1 MSESW
6 EVSLQATEGGSK
18 KFWRARVEGGSL
30 YVNFGRIGTGGQT
43 QVKDLGSEDKAR
55 AELDK
60 VAGSKRRKGYE
71 DAGDAV
77 AGTASSASTPAAAP
91 VLAVVPKAQEKAV
104 TAATL
109 SFTSAGRTIEARL
122 RIDGGVLHTE
132 VAERFAGDEAAAA
145 ALGRVRKALLDDG
158 WRDG

>member
-6 EVSLQATEGGSK
+6 EVSLQAVEGGSK

-43 QVKDLGSEDKAR
+43 QVKDLGTEPKAR

-77 AGTASSASTPAAAP
+77 AGAPAPAAAP
-91 VLAVVPKAQEKAV
+91 VLAVVPSSSVEKPA

-109 SFTSAGRTIEARL
+109 SFSSGGRTIEARL
-122 RIDGGVLHTE
+122 RVDGGVLHTE

-158 WRDG
+158 WR

>member
-1 MSESW
+1 MSEAW
-6 EVSLQATEGGSK
+6 EISLQVIEGGSK

-43 QVKDLGSEDKAR
+43 QVKDMGSEAKAR
-55 AELDK
+55 AELEK

-77 AGTASSASTPAAAP
+77 PGAPALAAAP
-91 VLAVVPKAQEKAV
+91 VLTVVTEEKPA

-109 SFTSAGRTIEARL
+109 SFASAGRTIEARL
-122 RIDGGVLHTE
+122 RVDGGILHTE
-132 VAERFAGDEAAAA
+132 VAERFAGDDAAAA
-145 ALGRVRKALLDDG
+145 ALARVRKALLDDG

>member
-6 EVSLQATEGGSK
+6 EVSLQVVEGGSK

-43 QVKDLGSEDKAR
+43 QVKDLGSEPKAR
-55 AELDK
+55 AELEK

-77 AGTASSASTPAAAP
+77 SVTSTPAPAGAP
-91 VLAVVPKAQEKAV
+91 ALAVVPEAKAV

-109 SFTSAGRTIEARL
+109 SFTSAGRTIEAKL
-122 RIDGGVLHTE
+122 RVDGGVLRTE

>member
-6 EVSLQATEGGSK
+6 EVSLQAVEGGSK

-43 QVKDLGSEDKAR
+43 QVKDLGSEPKAR
-55 AELDK
+55 AELEK

-71 DAGDAV
+71 DAGDA
-77 AGTASSASTPAAAP
+77 ASVTSTPAPAAASAP
-91 VLAVVPKAQEKAV
+91 ALTVVPEAKAV

-109 SFTSAGRTIEARL
+109 SFTSAGRTIEAKL
-122 RIDGGVLHTE
+122 RVEGGVLRTE

>member
-1 MSESW
+1 MSEPW
-6 EVSLQATEGGSK
+6 EVSLQVIEGSSK

-30 YVNFGRIGTGGQT
+30 YVNFGRIGTDGQT
-43 QVKDLGSEDKAR
+43 QVKDLGSAAKAR

-77 AGTASSASTPAAAP
+77 ASAGSSSPAAAP
-91 VLAVVPKAQEKAV
+91 VLAVVPQAEEKAV

-109 SFTSAGRTIEARL
+109 SFSSAGRTIEARL
-122 RIDGGVLHTE
+122 RVDGGVLRTE

>member
-6 EVSLQATEGGSK
+6 EVSLQAVEGGSR
-18 KFWRARVEGGSL
+18 KFWRARVEGGNL
-30 YVNFGRIGTGGQT
+30 YVNFGRIGTSGQT
-43 QVKDLGSEDKAR
+43 QVKDLGSEPKAR
-55 AELDK
+55 AELEK

-77 AGTASSASTPAAAP
+77 AGAPAPAAAP
-91 VLAVVPKAQEKAV
+91 VLAVVPEPEKAL
-104 TAATL
+104 TATTL
-109 SFTSAGRTIEARL
+109 SFSSGGRTIEARL
-122 RIDGGVLHTE
+122 RVDGGVLHTE

-158 WRDG
+158 WREG